1 MKFLSTTTI
10 LFLMMI
16 SLSIRAEL
24 VAQPVDYIDGEVTL
38 KGYLAYDNS
47 VEKQRP
53 GVLVVHEWWGHNE
66 YARKRARMLA
76 KLGYT
81 ALAVDMY
88 GEGKSTQHPKE
99 AKQFMMQA
107 LKNAE
112 TAKSRFIAALNL
124 LKAHKTVNPEQIA
137 AIGYCFGGGVV
148 LEMARRGVDLI
159 GVASFHGS
167 LDTKIPAQAG
177 EVTAKV
183 LVLHGEA
190 DQFISPEKVEAF
202 KKEMETAKVDLEFVG
217 YPGVEH
223 SFTNPD
229 ADKFAKELGLPLAYD
244 KAADQASWEKL
255 QTFFQTIFVDKKLA
269 D

>member
-1 MKFLSTTTI
+1 MKFLSTITI
-10 LFLMMI
+10 IFLMMI
-16 SLSIRAEL
+16 SLSIRAEI
-24 VAQPVDYIDGEVTL
+24 VAQPVDYKDSEVTL
-38 KGYLAYDNS
+38 KGYLAYDDS
-47 VEKQRP
+47 IEKQRP

-99 AKQFMMQA
+99 AKQFMMQV
-107 LKNAE
+107 LENAE
-112 TAKSRFIAALNL
+112 IGKSRFMAALNF
-124 LKAHKTVNPEQIA
+124 LKKQPTVNPKQIA

-148 LEMARRGVDLI
+148 LEMARRGVDLV

-167 LDTKIPAQAG
+167 LNTKTPAQAG
-177 EVTAKV
+177 KVTAKV

-190 DQFISPEKVEAF
+190 DQFIPPKKVAAF
-202 KKEMETAKVDLEFVG
+202 KKEMENAKVDLEFVG

-229 ADKFAKELGLPLAYD
+229 ADKLAKELDLPIAYD
-244 KAADQASWEKL
+244 KAADDASWEKL
-255 QTFFQTIFVDKKLA
+255 QTFFKTIF
-269 D
+269 

>member
-1 MKFLSTTTI
+1 MKFLSTITTI
-10 LFLMMI
+10 FLMMV
-16 SLSIRAEL
+16 SLSVRAEL
-24 VAQPVDYIDGEVTL
+24 IAQPVDYSADGVTL
-38 KGYLAYDNS
+38 KGYLAYDDS
-47 VEKQRP
+47 IEKQRP

-76 KLGYT
+76 ELGYT

-99 AKQFMMQA
+99 AKQFMMQV
-107 LKNAE
+107 LENAE
-112 TAKSRFIAALNL
+112 IGKSRFMAALNL
-124 LKAHKTVNPEQIA
+124 LKAHKTVNPKQIA

-159 GVASFHGS
+159 GVASFHGG
-167 LDTKIPAQAG
+167 LDTKKPAQAG
-177 EVTAKV
+177 EVTAKI

-190 DQFISPEKVEAF
+190 DQFISPEKVKAF
-202 KKEMETAKVDLEFVG
+202 KAEMENAKVDLEFVS

-229 ADKFAKELGLPLAYD
+229 ADKFAKEFGLPIAYD
-244 KAADQASWEKL
+244 KAADEASWKKL
-255 QTFFQTIFVDKKLA
+255 QTFFQTIFTIHH
-269 D
+269 